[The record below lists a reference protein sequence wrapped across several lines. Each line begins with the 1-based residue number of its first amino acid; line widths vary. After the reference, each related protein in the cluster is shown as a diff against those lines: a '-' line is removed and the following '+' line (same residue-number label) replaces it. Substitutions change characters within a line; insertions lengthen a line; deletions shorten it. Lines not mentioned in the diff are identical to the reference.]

1 MKVGILTFH
10 NSLNYG
16 SVLQSFALQKYI
28 ETEFN
33 YDVEIIDYVPRKK
46 NVVNTLFENKHG
58 LKGIVKNFI
67 KLSLWQLYKARK
79 KNFLLFQEKYLRLSS
94 PKYTDENIN
103 CISDKYDVL
112 ITGSDQIWN
121 AGCLDFSWVYV
132 LRNIAAAKK
141 IAYAPSIG
149 SYVYDGKNKNIFQK
163 CLEDYDF
170 ISVRENL
177 GKKQISSILPDKNIA
192 AVSDPTLLLS
202 KKHYETFLPLSNLKT
217 SKYIFLYMINMEY
230 PYIELAV
237 KISKTLNLKII
248 TVISS
253 PESFRL
259 LKYPYIKFAKEESPV
274 DFLNYIN
281 NAELVLANSFH
292 GTVFSILFRK
302 KFFALC
308 DLSKD
313 SRINTLLENLD
324 LKQRAIGIQNC
335 DENLLK
341 ESINY
346 NDVEKKLK
354 KYSDVGKEFLRNSL
368 SNWT

>member
-28 ETEFN
+28 ESEFK
-33 YDVEIIDYVPRKK
+33 YDVEIIDYIPPKK
-46 NVVNTLFENKHG
+46 NVVNSLFEARHG
-58 LKGIVKNFI
+58 FKGIIKNFI
-67 KLSLWQLYKARK
+67 KLSLWQLYKTRK
-79 KNFLLFQEKYLRLSS
+79 KNFLLFQEMHLKLSS
-94 PKYTDENIN
+94 TKYTDENIN

-121 AGCLDFSWVYV
+121 AGCLDFSWVYI
-132 LRNIAAAKK
+132 LHNIKAQKK

-149 SYVYDGKNKNIFQK
+149 SYIYDGKNKNIFQK
-163 CLEDYDF
+163 CVEDYDF

-177 GKKQISSILPDKNIA
+177 GKKQISSILPKKEV
-192 AVSDPTLLLS
+192 AVVPDPTLLLS
-202 KKHYETFLPLSNLKT
+202 KEQYETSLSMSKINFS

-230 PYIELAV
+230 SYIELAV
-237 KISKTLNLKII
+237 KISKKLGLKII

-259 LKYPYIKFAKEESPV
+259 LQYPCIKFIKNESPI

-292 GTVFSILFRK
+292 GTVFSILFK
-302 KFFALC
+302 KNFFALC
-308 DLSKD
+308 NLSKD

-324 LKQRAIGIQNC
+324 LKQRAIDIQNF
-335 DENLLK
+335 DETFLK
-341 ESINY
+341 KPINY
-346 NDVEKKLK
+346 DAVEKKLT
-354 KYSDVGKEFLRNSL
+354 KYSEIGKEFLKNSL
-368 SNWT
+368 LN